1 MTKFCPNCEEYRGT
15 KIVERRETYDVRG
28 RKITVTV
35 EDEVCKACG
44 EGIGSDE
51 HDQKVLDTLHAEYR
65 RQVGMLTPEQIMAIR
80 RRYRL
85 SQRSF
90 AALLGMS
97 EATINRYEN
106 GALQEHTHDN
116 LIRACENAEYV
127 HDLLQRR
134 GWLLSDWQRRRAE
147 EAVVPEGQR
156 GRHEPTLMRESS
168 PPYRASSKKRRR

>member
-1 MTKFCPNCEEYRGT
+1 MSVFCPNCEEYRGT
-15 KIVERRETYDVRG
+15 KTVERRETYEVRG

-44 EGIGSDE
+44 EGIGSDD

-106 GALQEHTHDN
+106 DALQEHTHDN
-116 LIRACENAEYV
+116 VIRACENVQYV
-127 HDLLQRR
+127 RDLLQRR
-134 GWLLSDWQRRRAE
+134 GRLLSDWQRRRAE
-147 EAVVPEGQR
+147 EALVSQAQR
-156 GRHEPTLMRESS
+156 GQHEPKLVRESS
-168 PPYRASSKKRRR
+168 PAYSASSNKRLR